1 MVDVNTPL
9 VVEPPCATV
18 APRPARRRV
27 PRAVSEAGT
36 YVLAIAVA
44 LAIGGVVL
52 LLIGADPIA
61 AYSTMLRSSLGS
73 LSALGLTLN
82 KMTPLLLGAAAV
94 SFAMRAGLVNL
105 GVDGQI
111 YVGAATATGVAF
123 AIGESI
129 STPLAVVLVVVTG
142 AIGGAVFGL
151 IPAVLRVRFAVNE
164 LFVTVML
171 NFVGF
176 YIVDWLATG
185 PWTDPLAGEA
195 ITRSLGFEWRLP
207 RLVEGAHIG
216 VAIAIPIAVALS
228 LWLSMTKRGFEFRSA
243 GANPAAARL
252 GGVSLWRTG
261 MVALV
266 VSGAVAGVAGGIEVA
281 GVHGRLVSGLS
292 PNYGYM
298 AVLAAVLAKR
308 SPLLAVPV
316 SFGFAVLLVGSD
328 ALQGS
333 IGLPA
338 SAVLIFQALV
348 VLSVL
353 LFESLRGRR
362 RPSVLVGKGTA

>member
-1 MVDVNTPL
+1 
-9 VVEPPCATV
+9 
-18 APRPARRRV
+18 
-27 PRAVSEAGT
+27 
-36 YVLAIAVA
+36 
-44 LAIGGVVL
+44 
-52 LLIGADPIA
+52 
-61 AYSTMLRSSLGS
+61 
-73 LSALGLTLN
+73 
-82 KMTPLLLGAAAV
+82 
-94 SFAMRAGLVNL
+94 MRAGFLNL

-111 YVGAATATGVAF
+111 YVGAATATGAAF
-123 AIGESI
+123 AIGGGVP
-129 STPLAVVLVVVTG
+129 TVVAVVVVVVAG
-142 AIGGAVFGL
+142 AIGGALFGL
-151 IPAVLRVRFAVNE
+151 IPAVLRVRYGVNE
-164 LFVTVML
+164 LFVSVML

-207 RLVEGAHIG
+207 RLFEGAHIG
-216 VAIAIPIAVALS
+216 IAIAIPIAVALS
-228 LWLSMTKRGFEFRSA
+228 LWLSTTRRGFEFRSA
-243 GANPAAARL
+243 GSNPAAARL

-261 MVALV
+261 LVALV
-266 VSGAVAGVAGGIEVA
+266 VSGAVAGVAGGIELA

-298 AVLAAVLAKR
+298 SVLAAVLAKR
-308 SPLLAVPV
+308 SPLLAIPV

-333 IGLPA
+333 IGLPS

-353 LFESLRGRR
+353 FFEALRGGR
-362 RPSVLVGKGTA
+362 RPNFVVGKGTP

>member
-1 MVDVNTPL
+1 MVDLSAPL
-9 VVEPPCATV
+9 VVETPGSEAEQ
-18 APRPARRRV
+18 RPRRRL
-27 PRAVSEAGT
+27 PRAVSDAGT
-36 YVLAIAVA
+36 YLIAIVVA
-44 LAIGGVVL
+44 LAIGGIVL
-52 LLIGADPIA
+52 LLIDADPVD

-73 LSALGLTLN
+73 TSALALTLN
-82 KMTPLLLGAAAV
+82 KMTPLLLGAVAV
-94 SFAMRAGLVNL
+94 SFAMRAGFLNL

-123 AIGESI
+123 AVGEGVP
-129 STPLAVVLVVVTG
+129 TVLAVVLVVVAG
-142 AIGGAVFGL
+142 GIGGALFGL
-151 IPAVLRVRFAVNE
+151 IPAVLRVHYGVNE

-207 RLVEGAHIG
+207 RLLEGAHIG
-216 VAIAIPIAVALS
+216 ILIAIPIAVALS
-228 LWLSMTKRGFEFRSA
+228 LWLTKTRRGFEFRAA

-261 MVALV
+261 LVALV
-266 VSGAVAGVAGGIEVA
+266 VSGAVAGVAGGIELA
-281 GVHGRLVSGLS
+281 GVHVRLVSGLS

-333 IGLPA
+333 IGLPS

-353 LFESLRGRR
+353 FFESLRGGR
-362 RPSVLVGKGTA
+362 RPNLVVGKGTR